1 MPDTMPGTGD
11 IAVNETDITLTEF
24 VLQGGKR

>member
-1 MPDTMPGTGD
+1 MPNTMPGTGG
-11 IAVNETDITLTEF
+11 IAVNKTDTTLIEF